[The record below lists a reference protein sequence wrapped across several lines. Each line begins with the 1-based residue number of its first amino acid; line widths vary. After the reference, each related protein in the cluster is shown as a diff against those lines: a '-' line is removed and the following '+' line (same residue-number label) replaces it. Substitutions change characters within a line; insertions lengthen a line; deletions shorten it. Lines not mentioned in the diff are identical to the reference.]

1 MKAVIFLASVV
12 LCLHLGTCIDP
23 SLDLEWENWKIK
35 HKKPTNRADDQQR
48 REIWEKNYGVIES
61 HNKRY
66 REGKETYEMGMN
78 RFGDLTTEE
87 FVKLTKI
94 RSKMSRMKLPR
105 STNVMLSATDL
116 RLAASKLNVTSID
129 YRTMGYVTP
138 VQDQGICGCCYAFS
152 AAGALEAQWKKKT
165 GTLITLSKQQLIDCS
180 TSEGNIGCTGGHPH
194 LSYDYIIKNGG
205 IQAETTYPYAMQNQ
219 ICTADKSKIVATL
232 SDWKFLPIGDEQ
244 ALQDAL
250 VTIGPVAVAV
260 DGSTINFQF
269 YRQGIFSDSKCNIWK
284 LSHATVLIGFGTEGS
299 ANYWTIKNSWGP
311 YWGENGYFRLAK
323 NKGSMCG
330 ISQYG
335 VVPFV

>member
-1 MKAVIFLASVV
+1 
-12 LCLHLGTCIDP
+12 
-23 SLDLEWENWKIK
+23 
-35 HKKPTNRADDQQR
+35 QR
-48 REIWEKNYGVIES
+48 REIWEKNYIVIES

-78 RFGDLTTEE
+78 QFGDLTSEE
-87 FVKLTKI
+87 FVELTQMNTLVK
-94 RSKMSRMKLPR
+94 KALPR

-165 GTLITLSKQQLIDCS
+165 GTLIPLSKQQLIDCS
-180 TSEGNIGCTGGHPH
+180 TSEGNIGCRGGYAD
-194 LSYDYIIKNGG
+194 LSYGYIIKNGG
-205 IQAETTYPYAMQNQ
+205 IQAEATYPYAMQDRT
-219 ICTADKSKIVATL
+219 CTADKSKIVATL

-250 VTIGPVAVAV
+250 VTIGPVAVAI

-269 YRQGIFSDSKCNIWK
+269 YRQGIFYDSTCSKWK
-284 LSHATVLIGFGTEGS
+284 TAHAVVLIGFGSEGS
-299 ANYWTIKNSWGP
+299 NKYWTIKNSWGP

-323 NKGSMCG
+323 DKGSQCG

-335 VVPFV
+335 VVPLV

>member
-1 MKAVIFLASVV
+1 
-12 LCLHLGTCIDP
+12 
-23 SLDLEWENWKIK
+23 
-35 HKKPTNRADDQQR
+35 R
-48 REIWEKNYGVIES
+48 REIWEENYRAIED

-78 RFGDLTTEE
+78 QFGDLTTEE
-87 FVKLTKI
+87 FVKLTKM
-94 RSKMSRMKLPR
+94 RTLSRMALTR

-116 RLAASKLNVTSID
+116 RLAASKLNFTGID

-138 VQDQGICGCCYAFS
+138 VQNQGTCGSCYAFS

-165 GTLITLSKQQLIDCS
+165 GKLITLSKQQLVDCS
-180 TSEGNIGCTGGHPH
+180 TSVGNAGCRGGLAR

-205 IQAETTYPYAMQNQ
+205 IQAEATYPYAMQNK
-219 ICTADKSKIVATL
+219 ICTGDKSKIVATL
-232 SDWKFLPIGDEQ
+232 SEWKFLPVGDEQ

-250 VTIGPVAVAV
+250 VTIGPVAVAI

-269 YRQGIFSDSKCNIWK
+269 YRQGIFSDSKCTIWN
-284 LSHATVLIGFGTEGS
+284 LSHAVVLIGFGTEGS

-311 YWGENGYFRLAK
+311 YWGEKGYFRLAK
-323 NKGSMCG
+323 NKGNQCG
-330 ISQYG
+330 ISQSG

>member
-1 MKAVIFLASVV
+1 Q
-12 LCLHLGTCIDP
+12 
-23 SLDLEWENWKIK
+23 
-35 HKKPTNRADDQQR
+35 ADDQQR

-87 FVKLTKI
+87 FVKLTKM
-94 RSKMSRMKLPR
+94 RTKMSRMALTR

-165 GTLITLSKQQLIDCS
+165 GTLIPLSKQQLIDCS
-180 TSEGNIGCTGGHPH
+180 TSEGNIGCRGGLPD
-194 LSYDYIIKNGG
+194 LSYGYIIKNGG
-205 IQAETTYPYAMQNQ
+205 IQAEATYPYAMQDQN
-219 ICTADKSKIVATL
+219 CTADKSKIVATL
-232 SDWKFLPIGDEQ
+232 SDWKFLPVGDEQ

-250 VTIGPVAVAV
+250 VTIGPVAVAI

-269 YRQGIFSDSKCNIWK
+269 YRQGIFSDSKCTIWN
-284 LSHATVLIGFGTEGS
+284 LSHAVVLIGFGTEGS

-311 YWGENGYFRLAK
+311 YWGEKGYFRLAK
-323 NKGSMCG
+323 NKGNQCG